1 MRDSAGSQ
9 PGRSNDRPPKRLS
22 WFRGKTAGRLSILAA
37 AVMWSTNGL
46 FVKSAV
52 FADWPQDTRGT
63 LLAFYRALFAGL
75 LVLPAVRKPR
85 FDVRLVPMA
94 LAFTAMNVA
103 FLQSMTLT
111 TAANAIWLQSTAP
124 LWVFLFGLTLYRDPR
139 DPRDLI
145 PLVFG
150 LAGAATILSF
160 ELRANSVDSRA
171 GIGVLL
177 GLLSGIFYAG
187 VVVSIRRLRN
197 EEGTFLVA
205 VNHLAAAAFLAPYC
219 LWLRQPVSAYQFV
232 VLAAFGF
239 FQMGVPYLLFARGLR
254 DVSSQEGAA
263 IALLE
268 PVLVPI
274 WVYLVPGG
282 ERPAPWTIAGAA
294 LILTGLVWRYRS
306 ASASGD
312 ASAAGQ

>member
-1 MRDSAGSQ
+1 MRDSASSQ
-9 PGRSNDRPPKRLS
+9 TGPHDDRPPGGLP
-22 WFRGKTAGRLSILAA
+22 WFRGKTAGRLFILAA

-46 FVKSAV
+46 FVKSTV

-94 LAFTAMNVA
+94 LAFTGMNVA

-124 LWVFLFGLTLYRDPR
+124 LWVFLFGLTLYRDVR

-145 PLVFG
+145 PLAFG

-187 VVVSIRRLRN
+187 VVVSMRRLRG

-205 VNHLAAAAFLAPYC
+205 VNHLAAAAILAPYC
-219 LWLRQPVSAYQFV
+219 LWLRQSVSPYQFV

-254 DVSSQEGAA
+254 EVSSQEGAA

-294 LILTGLVWRYRS
+294 LILTGLVWRYWRARE
-306 ASASGD
+306 ASD
-312 ASAAGQ
+312 AAAGA